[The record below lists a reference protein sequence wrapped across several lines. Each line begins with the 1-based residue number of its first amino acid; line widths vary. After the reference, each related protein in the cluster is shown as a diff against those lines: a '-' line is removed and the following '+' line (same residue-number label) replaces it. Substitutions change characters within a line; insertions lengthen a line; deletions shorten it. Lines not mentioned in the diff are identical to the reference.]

1 MIMEMIMLMQ
11 MDMILQ
17 MEVNNKWINLMKQNR
32 LEEPYSQQYYS
43 SSRFPIIRKQQRN
56 MIL

>member
-1 MIMEMIMLMQ
+1 MLKAKCMMIMRMKLDINKR
-11 MDMILQ
+11 I
-17 MEVNNKWINLMKQNR
+17 KWINLIKQNR

-43 SSRFPIIRKQQRN
+43 SSRFPIIRNLQRN